1 MSIDVGT
8 PASASRQ
15 DELMVELARMQ
26 ELHTLSRRLM
36 QAPDLQTLLEAILD
50 AALRVGRATKG
61 NIQLVDAHS
70 GALQIVA
77 QRGFAPPFLTFFSAA
92 HAGEAACGVAMQRGE
107 RVIVEDVTQ
116 SPLFM
121 GTPALEVLR
130 AADVR
135 AVQSTP
141 FISQTGRLL
150 GMFSTHCPVPHR
162 PSDGELR
169 FLDLLAQQAADAI
182 ARMQTEAA
190 LRASEARSDAIVQTA
205 VDGIITIDEQGTIAS
220 FNPAAERL
228 FGYRADD
235 VIGQN
240 VRLLMPVPYREEHD
254 GYLARYLQTGEPR
267 IIGIGREVRA
277 QRRDGTTFPI
287 ALAVSEM
294 HLDGRRMFT
303 GIIHDL
309 TERVRMEG
317 ALRQHALLLDSTYD
331 PIFAWDEQRGIV
343 LWNQGCE
350 RLYGFPP
357 AEALGRSSHALLQ
370 TVFPVSIE
378 AFTTALGRDGYWSG
392 ELQHTTRDGRQV
404 LVESRFQVVTM
415 DDRQVILEIVRDITG
430 RKQAEAALR
439 ASEARFRTM
448 ADAAPVLVWLAGP
461 DMGCTYFNEGWLD
474 FTGRTLEQERGD
486 GWAAGVHPDDVA
498 RCVATYQTAFA
509 ARQPFEME
517 YRLRHADGTYRWVLD
532 RGVPLAASD
541 ERFEGYIGCAI
552 DITERKAAETVVQH
566 AQAELEQRVQER
578 TTALT
583 AANEEIRRFAT
594 IVSHDLRAPLINV
607 KGFARELRD
616 AVTVLTEALPALVP
630 HLEGHQ
636 AADVTRTLDADIP
649 EALGFIETA
658 VTRMDRLIEAV
669 LQLSRLGRQDL
680 HLAPIDTARLVQDT
694 LRTLAHQITQ
704 RQVQVHVGPLPVV
717 QADALALAQIFG
729 NLLGNAVAYLDPS
742 RPGALAITATQH
754 PAQTVFTVQDNG
766 RGIAAADIPHIF
778 EPFRRVGRQD
788 VPGEGMGLAYVQLLV
803 RRHGGEI
810 ICQSTL
816 GVGTT
821 LTFTIA
827 HRLPRTGAPA

>member
-1 MSIDVGT
+1 MSMDEGT
-8 PASASRQ
+8 LGRASRH
-15 DELMVELARMQ
+15 DELTVELAGMRK
-26 ELHTLSRRLM
+26 LHALSRRLL
-36 QAPDLQTLLEAILD
+36 QAPDLEAILD

-61 NIQLVDAHS
+61 TIQLVDAAS
-70 GALQIVA
+70 GALQLVA
-77 QRGFAPPFLTFFSAA
+77 QHGFDAPFLAFFRAT

-107 RVIVEDVTQ
+107 RVIVEDVRQ
-116 SPLFM
+116 SPIFV
-121 GTPALEVLR
+121 GTLALEVVL
-130 AADVR
+130 AAEVR

-141 FISQTGRLL
+141 FVSQTGRLL
-150 GMFSTHCPVPHR
+150 GMFSSHCPVPHR

-190 LRASEARSDAIVQTA
+190 LRASEARSAAIVETA
-205 VDGIITIDEQGTIAS
+205 VDGIITIDAQGLIAS

-228 FGYRADD
+228 FGYTAAE

-240 VRLLMPVPYREEHD
+240 VRLLMPSPYRDEHD
-254 GYLARYLQTGEPR
+254 GYLARYCQTGEPR

-287 ALAVSEM
+287 ALAVSEL
-294 HLDGRRMFT
+294 HLDGRRLFT

-309 TERVRMEG
+309 TERVRMEE
-317 ALRQHALLLDSTYD
+317 ALRQHALLLDLSYD
-331 PIFAWDEQRGIV
+331 PIFVWEEQRGIV

-350 RLYGFPP
+350 RLYGFTR
-357 AEALGRSSHALLQ
+357 AEALGRNSHVFLQ
-370 TVFPVSIE
+370 TVFPVSFE
-378 AFTTALGRDGYWSG
+378 AVTTALGRDGHWSG

-415 DDRQVILEIVRDITG
+415 DDRPVVLELVRDITV

-448 ADAAPVLVWLAGP
+448 ADAAPVLVWMAGP
-461 DMGCTYFNEGWLD
+461 DMGCTYFNQGWLD

-486 GWAAGVHPDDVA
+486 GWAEGVHADDYA
-498 RCVATYQTAFA
+498 RCLATYQTACA

-517 YRLRHADGTYRWVLD
+517 YRLRHVDGTYRWVLD
-532 RGVPLAASD
+532 RGVPLLEAD
-541 ERFEGYIGCAI
+541 ERCDGYIGCAI
-552 DITERKAAETVVQH
+552 DITERKAAETMMQD
-566 AQAELEQRVQER
+566 AQEELEQRVQER
-578 TTALT
+578 TATLT
-583 AANEEIRRFAT
+583 AANEEIRRFAY
-594 IVSHDLRAPLINV
+594 IVSHDLRAPLINLR
-607 KGFARELRD
+607 GFARELRD
-616 AVTVLTEALPALVP
+616 AATVLTEALPALVP
-630 HLEGHQ
+630 HLEGRQ
-636 AADVTRTLDADIP
+636 AAEVTRTLDADIP

-680 HLAPIDTARLVQDT
+680 HLAPVDTTSLVQDT
-694 LRTLAHQITQ
+694 LGTLAHQLTQ
-704 RQVQVHVGPLPVV
+704 RQVQVHVGPLPLV

-754 PAQTVFTVQDNG
+754 PAQTMFTVQDNG

-778 EPFRRVGRQD
+778 EPFRRVGRQG

-810 ICQSTL
+810 TCQSTL

>member
-1 MSIDVGT
+1 MSMDEGT
-8 PASASRQ
+8 LGRASRH
-15 DELMVELARMQ
+15 DELTVELAGMRK
-26 ELHTLSRRLM
+26 LHALSRRLL

-50 AALRVGRATKG
+50 AARRVGRATKG
-61 NIQLVDAHS
+61 TIQLVDAAS
-70 GALQIVA
+70 GALQLVA
-77 QRGFAPPFLTFFSAA
+77 QHGFDAPFLAFFRAT

-107 RVIVEDVTQ
+107 RVIVEDVRQ
-116 SPLFM
+116 SPIFV
-121 GTPALEVLR
+121 GTLALEVVL
-130 AADVR
+130 AAEVR

-141 FISQTGRLL
+141 FVSQTGRLL
-150 GMFSTHCPVPHR
+150 GMFSSHCPVPHR

-190 LRASEARSDAIVQTA
+190 LRASEARSAAIVETA
-205 VDGIITIDEQGTIAS
+205 VDGIITIDAQGLIAS

-228 FGYRADD
+228 FGYTAAE

-240 VRLLMPVPYREEHD
+240 VRLLMPSPYRDEHD
-254 GYLARYLQTGEPR
+254 GYLARYCQTGEPR

-287 ALAVSEM
+287 ALAVSEL
-294 HLDGRRMFT
+294 HLDGRRLFT

-309 TERVRMEG
+309 TERVRMEE
-317 ALRQHALLLDSTYD
+317 ALRQHALLLDLSYD
-331 PIFAWDEQRGIV
+331 PIFVWEEQRGIV

-350 RLYGFPP
+350 RLYGFTR
-357 AEALGRSSHALLQ
+357 AEALGRNSHVFLQ
-370 TVFPVSIE
+370 TVFPVSFE
-378 AFTTALGRDGYWSG
+378 AVTTALGRDGHWSG

-415 DDRQVILEIVRDITG
+415 DDRPVVLELVRDITV

-448 ADAAPVLVWLAGP
+448 ADAAPVLVWMAGP
-461 DMGCTYFNEGWLD
+461 DMGCTYFNQGWLD

-486 GWAAGVHPDDVA
+486 GWAEGVHADDYA
-498 RCVATYQTAFA
+498 RCLATYQTACA

-517 YRLRHADGTYRWVLD
+517 YRLRHVDGTYRWVLD
-532 RGVPLAASD
+532 RGVPLLEAD
-541 ERFEGYIGCAI
+541 ERCDGYIGCAI
-552 DITERKAAETVVQH
+552 DITERKAAETMMQD
-566 AQAELEQRVQER
+566 AQEELEQRVQER
-578 TTALT
+578 TATLT
-583 AANEEIRRFAT
+583 AANEEIRRFAY
-594 IVSHDLRAPLINV
+594 IVSHDLRAPLINLR
-607 KGFARELRD
+607 GFARELRD
-616 AVTVLTEALPALVP
+616 AATVLTEALPALVP
-630 HLEGHQ
+630 HLEGRQ
-636 AADVTRTLDADIP
+636 AAEVTRTLDADIP

-680 HLAPIDTARLVQDT
+680 HLAPVDTTSLVQDT
-694 LRTLAHQITQ
+694 LGTLAHQLTQ
-704 RQVQVHVGPLPVV
+704 RQVQVHVGPLPLV

-754 PAQTVFTVQDNG
+754 PAQTMFTVQDNG

-778 EPFRRVGRQD
+778 EPFRRVGRQG

-810 ICQSTL
+810 TCQSTL